1 MKNKLFGWLD
11 QLVVVKAGLFKTGL
25 KKEIIIH
32 VTFGIRVMN
41 SNGLMV
47 IQTRKLLY
55 LMTIVKIAVHSHFF

>member
-11 QLVVVKAGLFKTGL
+11 QLVVVKAGLFKNGL
-25 KKEIIIH
+25 KKEIIIP

-47 IQTRKLLY
+47 IQTRKLLC
-55 LMTIVKIAVHSHFF
+55 LMTIVKIAVHFHFF

>member
-11 QLVVVKAGLFKTGL
+11 QPVVVKASLFKTGL
-25 KKEIIIH
+25 KKEIIIP

-47 IQTRKLLY
+47 IQTKKL
-55 LMTIVKIAVHSHFF
+55 